1 MNRALA
7 IIFVVGTLGITAAAF
22 KVIGAERRAGKWET
36 RARAAEYEAED
47 AKINAAG
54 WQKAFY
60 GAIDIQAENAETRA
74 LVAALYGLPA
84 NRRGEDGE
92 VIPLPV
98 QDGVE
103 PDVDL
108 DFGDAPPNPPG
119 SVIVW
124 ERKKSGA
131 LVFYFKSPKS
141 ITPEEKNRVITK
153 DKMVKMARKEWGPK
167 KRKKAAL
174 PDDEDGGIPA
184 GDGEDEEA
192 EGEQ

>member
-1 MNRALA
+1 VNRALA

-84 NRRGEDGE
+84 NRRGEDGA
-92 VIPLPV
+92 VAPLPV

-131 LVFYFKSPKS
+131 LVFHFVDPATLTAAERERVV
-141 ITPEEKNRVITK
+141 TPDEMKA
-153 DKMVKMARKEWGPK
+153 MGRKEWGPK
-167 KRKKAAL
+167 NREKPAL